1 MRQFGGGSKLGEGFK
16 MRALYFVVALVT
28 AILPSS
34 LLAEPAIVFDPKDGQ
49 VIYAEEPHRLWHPA
63 SLTKLMTAYVVFE
76 ELKKGT
82 IKLKTKIRCSKNA
95 NAEPASKIGLAV
107 GSKMSVDL
115 ALKALIVKSA
125 NDVAVMLAE
134 AVGKGSEE
142 RFIRRMNATAKRL
155 GMTRSRFVNPNGLP
169 DRRQIT
175 TAHDMALLAQAII
188 HDFPEHAAL
197 FKLASVK
204 IGRRKL
210 RSYNSLLR
218 TFEGADGMK
227 TGFVCASGYNIVAS
241 ATRSDKRLVS
251 VVLGSRSSGA
261 RRLRAEKLLEH
272 GFNTYIWKAL
282 FANQN
287 LASLE
292 VPPGKAKPPLNLRKK
307 ICDRRRAQVRKKV
320 RRKKR
325 KVRRKKKRKKSS
337 G

>member
-1 MRQFGGGSKLGEGFK
+1 
-16 MRALYFVVALVT
+16 MRANYLLIAFLTVICPAVAV
-28 AILPSS
+28 
-34 LLAEPAIVFDPKDGQ
+34 AEPAIVFDPKDGQ

-82 IKLKTKIRCSKNA
+82 LKPETKISCSKNA

-188 HDFPEHAAL
+188 RDFPEHAAL
-197 FKLASVK
+197 FKLAKVK
-204 IGRRKL
+204 IGRRTLK
-210 RSYNSLLR
+210 SYNSLLR

-241 ATRSDKRLVS
+241 ATRADKRLVS
-251 VVLGSRSSGA
+251 VVMGSRSSGA
-261 RRLRAEKLLEH
+261 RRIRAEKLLEH
-272 GFNTYIWKAL
+272 GFDTYVWKAL
-282 FANQN
+282 FANKN

-292 VPPGKAKPPLNLRKK
+292 VPQGKAKSPPNLRKK
-307 ICDRRRAQVRKKV
+307 ICDRRRAKV
-320 RRKKR
+320 RRKKS
-325 KVRRKKKRKKSS
+325 RRKKVRKKSRAKKKKS
-337 G
+337 